1 MHGRLFQ
8 PCRGKDEEEEEE
20 GDLRFVLE
28 TVNMKNQ
35 SDLFKQKRA
44 AAESVLMEGWSPSA
58 GSRLPQRECTRV
70 LTASSAA
77 GGSCSLSA
85 NIK

>member
-8 PCRGKDEEEEEE
+8 PYRGKEEEEEEEE

-35 SDLFKQKRA
+35 FSLFKKKGK
-44 AAESVLMEGWSPSA
+44 SG
-58 GSRLPQRECTRV
+58 
-70 LTASSAA
+70 
-77 GGSCSLSA
+77 
-85 NIK
+85 

>member
-8 PCRGKDEEEEEE
+8 PYRGKEEEDEEEEE

-35 SDLFKQKRA
+35 FSLFKQKWT
-44 AAESVLMEGWSPSA
+44 AAESLLMEGWSLSA
-58 GSRLPQRECTRV
+58 GSRLPQGECTRV
-70 LTASSAA
+70 LTASF
-77 GGSCSLSA
+77 SCSLSA

>member
-8 PCRGKDEEEEEE
+8 PYRGKEEEEEEEE

-35 SDLFKQKRA
+35 FSLFKKKGK
-44 AAESVLMEGWSPSA
+44 SGWMCPDGRMKS
-58 GSRLPQRECTRV
+58 ECWFTAPTERV
-70 LTASSAA
+70 YTCAYSIIQL
-77 GGSCSLSA
+77 
-85 NIK
+85 

>member
-8 PCRGKDEEEEEE
+8 PYRGKDEEEEEEEE

-35 SDLFKQKRA
+35 FSLFKQKRT
-44 AAESVLMEGWSPSA
+44 AAESLRSPSA
-58 GSRLPQRECTRV
+58 GSRLPQGECTRV
-70 LTASSAA
+70 LTASFSR
-77 GGSCSLSA
+77 SLSA